1 MHQTWH
7 LLHKD
12 FEFGKLHGRPVMAT
26 TASGSYTCRLF
37 FVYDRSTSL
46 SFLIDTGCTIRY
58 VDNEIRHVY
67 YAPICNPRPIFVFT
81 PALFCLPGGS
91 GITRHSKI
99 PFESYTGAELMSYT
113 LQAANG
119 TSIKTYG
126 EQLLTLDLG
135 LRRQFPCV
143 FTVAGIKKPIIVLDF
158 LTSFGLTV
166 DLHRRQLLDNSMT
179 LSVNG
184 KASFINS
191 IGIRPALPGNR
202 YTALLRQFS
211 EILKPASKTTSVKH
225 DVFYHISTKGPPTAS
240 RPRRLAP
247 EKLAIAKTE
256 FQHLLQLGII
266 RPSCSP
272 WSSPLHMVP
281 KKSEGDWRPC
291 GNYRTLNRVTIPD
304 KYPIPYL
311 HDFALTLRGKSVFS
325 KLDLVRANHQIPVA
339 PDDIPKT
346 AITTPFDDPKLMTK
360 PIVVI
365 SSCAPENRPTKLAAL
380 LDSSFSSTTTG
391 FSPNK
396 GRETLKG
403 ANPTCKKRPDYV
415 ELSSYQAIR
424 GHSCSRAAVHSSTK
438 SHPVNR
444 TESEVRGQEARP
456 ISGSTPSKAASLLVD
471 TTVAQDSDN
480 QRHTHDYSHPENPSY
495 IQLATLI
502 AGGSGAHTNTKEE
515 RLPSSPPE
523 DDQFLIQTFERLS
536 SNYHF
541 THLLLVGD
549 FNAPKASWIELQ
561 RVESG
566 GRFSAT
572 LFEVVQQ
579 SAWTQH
585 VVAPT
590 RYRAGQLPSLLDLII
605 TNERQFVDQDSA
617 NTFIMHC
624 EKGPENIMRIDAK
637 KDLGV
642 WVSSNLSFSL
652 HHEKSAQMAFAILRM
667 IRRTFSRITRMDFQI
682 LYGAYVRPL
691 VEYANQVVYSGR
703 TKDVTLTERVQRA
716 ATRMVAGLKSVDSG
730 TRLAMIDLF
739 PLECRRLRRDLILI
753 YALFEQS
760 LANRFFTVDPAKT
773 RRGHSERQPLTD
785 KNRTDPDN
793 LGKSLD
799 PVYPSYSTSYV
810 VLFEVKMSTFVTIVR
825 ETGSMDTE
833 TIGAAEETIAMQF
846 TSRPGSSMKALR
858 IAQLQEYRV
867 MRQVELQRALLEAHS
882 ITKLAKIE
890 LEAEEDSQDEVWEPV
905 ASNKQLAGYVKQRQ
919 TDERPLRYADEIRG
933 PKPAISVTPA
943 SAAMDLQKV
952 ELSYFDDAKKDLGVW
967 VSSNLSFSLHH
978 EKSAQMAFA
987 ILRMIRRTF
996 SRITRM
1002 DFQILYGAYVR
1013 PLVEYANQVVYS
1025 GRTKDVT
1032 LTERVQRAATRMV
1045 AGLKSVDSGTRLAMI
1060 DLFPLECRRLRRD
1073 LILIYALFEQS
1084 LANRF
1089 FTVDPAKTRRG
1100 HNLEDQKPMLA
1111 KLLAIEQ
1118 LDMRDYKCFM
1128 DALRHI
1134 TQWVTDVHKPLQHSK
1149 AALGSSLADQLEQL
1163 TVKRNLTARQ
1173 VKKLLRAVLTN
1184 EDVVSVFR
1192 RYINLNEPETGE
1204 LSARTKRRVKN
1215 LGILRG
1221 SSNSQSN
1228 ALFADQLLE
1237 PRVVTRSLADQ
1248 LEQLTVKRNLTARQV
1263 KKLLRAVLT
1272 NEDVVSVFRRYI
1284 NLNEP
1289 ETGELSARTK
1299 RRVKNLGILRGSSNS
1314 QSNALFADQLLEPRV
1329 VTRSLARTIQH
1340 SLREFL
1346 PVDPSTHC
1354 KQPSTILDMEFSD
1367 EEDTSDA
1374 RGNATEKTC
1383 HTRDEDYQPGPFD
1396 LYILERDNMLDQI
1409 VGPDNSVK
1417 ASRNRLEESTTS
1429 VPHDEDSNESRDTN
1443 SDSSTSAH
1451 SASLVDINQWL
1462 SNDKPT
1468 AEELDNS
1475 TYTNRLRSSHLPTTP
1490 VDRSPATS
1498 TIHNV
1503 SLGLNEKRNGTGTV
1517 TDTLASDAEQDDLA
1531 AASNPQS
1538 EDAQGDADDRE
1549 DDVYTEFLRSLF
1561 ASDTSAQNSPQKR
1574 ARISPNS
1581 VPLGQRRTGHREQ
1594 ERTDGLTHWPTV
1606 ATPHSPSTLDR
1617 NHTKENDNQDEADDE
1632 DDDPDDPEFDV
1643 MAELDQVN
1651 REDFFDELRDD
1662 RAVRVSKQEAKTLHR
1677 DMQALFS
1684 DEDDDGQGAAS
1695 GKPPASAVYAITSH
1709 CHRLLQAN
1717 RVAKREPI
1725 DSETEEQQGCTSA
1738 NDNVAMPSMQSTI
1751 KEQMALALEQIQPV
1765 RTLTEVQMQQ
1775 LQRQLGMHIQ
1785 LLTTNFLCTYDFVH
1799 LHSSVTRVCAS
1810 ALKELASRRD
1820 AFDLMAQQRSQSMGS
1835 RHQPTSFYRSC
1846 PTLDEAVQL
1855 ITDYAGLSFLPLLP
1869 RNPHRPGSDVSSPST
1884 KNSRV
1889 PVAPSIPLPH
1899 CLLRLMVN
1907 NRIWSYP
1914 YLMPSSLPSKPDP
1927 LSGPQCR
1934 RRIFFHSSE
1943 DALILLGLADFS
1955 GTYIPPEPESD
1966 EPQFNHSRYL
1976 TYRLI
1981 QKHLLPHRN
1990 LLQLRT
1996 RRWSLLSNHSSQE
2009 KLMSLANLPL
2019 ATRHLVQLF
2028 SGISSTSPLN
2038 KRTLHKLADEV
2049 AACSIPHRISLRLG
2063 CLSEMPFQD
2072 LFRRDALPPHSGY
2085 ETFLLNVNTEGSCRG
2100 EFSKMVHDLL
2110 TDFSQQAQCLWWSH
2124 EHISV
2129 KPDWSSVSPLPIPG
2143 PIAIKPEET
2152 GDSVPRDLGL
2162 LGPTFLPAIPVD
2174 FTPDGQV
2181 VVNTELEPALV
2192 EFDATSDSTK
2202 LCRGTKSTAIP
2213 HQPSNYRV
2221 MSHDTPK
2228 PSIVD
2233 HIESVLAQLR
2243 KWALQEDRC
2252 SKRRNPTEL
2261 TAGTLRFL
2269 ASASPV
2275 AGKLPLPRLPTSS
2288 AAQRRPLLPRPSDA
2302 SKRPA
2307 ADAASL
2313 ASRDVQPSPMPIDTH
2328 SFREPSLDSNLSRCQ
2343 KTVNFLADQFHFGL
2357 DKVVHTYG
2365 DLILGCN
2372 KFQPI
2377 SKALPCANDGGNL
2390 QMTAPD
2396 CPTSQ
2401 QPISVFSG
2409 SCFLTPARFIN
2420 RCKARGEATT
2430 ADLFTLPSSVLPQR
2444 QSTLDEFDVHR
2455 ARSLLDRCRAYL
2467 SPSEYGNLV
2476 LTLRELNRIVYGHDS
2491 SSFSAA
2497 QRHKAILHTIA
2508 SVLQQLREH
2517 RALWEDFLSLLVVEQ
2532 AKDLGLLTTFR
2543 NLARIDRVQRVLH
2556 ELVPRGKRFWRRLRN
2571 LADGVCHEDGQTSS
2585 TSTEAGGS
2593 TKGSQKT
2600 HRSMRPTDRF
2610 RWESAKARF
2619 RLLRGKGV
2627 RTKSVRAPL
2636 SKTWSFLESAWRNRP
2651 VLISRLACLLNN
2663 AHKPYSGF
2671 EQGFEEIDLLSRH
2684 SLDTLPTSGYQESE
2698 QASFPPKPIPR
2709 NSSLIDGW
2717 EVSTVLSA
2725 AAARRHRLGGS
2736 GPTSAHRTCPC
2747 PCHPSS
2753 AAVTATTGKLSK
2765 LDSLGRRHCIS
2776 CGLRVQRGIVY
2787 MDEYN
2792 LHLRNVEIVWPAD
2805 FKPKAPL
2812 MPATTNKNR
2821 TTSESGQPIPG
2832 RSGAQAGYLPTRS
2845 ILAQLAEH
2853 HNQMRT
2859 KQNDLNQSFTLP
2871 DIAKRRVSIEF
2882 VRACKTELMPPL
2894 STASSED
2901 IANRPVVN
2909 QDADTLYNRED
2920 ASPESSP
2927 PTTPVESPVALA
2939 SPTHWFLH
2947 DDDAACFNT
2956 EAFTNSSATRTSSSY
2971 AYNSEV
2977 WASMPSPPTQLNQDS
2992 TLWHPEEDRQLLEF
3006 KSEQASFPPKP
3017 IPRNSS
3023 LIDGWEVSTVLSA
3036 AAARR
3041 HRLGGSGPTSAHR
3054 TCPCPCHPSSAA
3066 VTATTGKLSKL
3077 DSLGR
3082 RHCISCGLRVQRGI
3096 VYMDEYNLHLRNVEI
3111 VWPADFKPKAPLMPA
3126 TTNKNRTTSES
3137 GQPIPGRSGA
3147 QAGYLPTRSILA
3159 QLAEHHNQ
3167 MRTKQNDLNQSF
3179 TLPDIA
3185 KRRVSIEFVR
3195 ACKTELMPLLSTA
3208 SSEDIA
3214 NRPVVNQDADTLYN
3228 REDASPESSPPTTPV
3243 ESPVALASPTHWF
3256 LHDDDAACFNTEAF
3270 TNSSA
3275 TRTSSS
3281 YAYNSEVWASMP
3293 SPPTQLNQDSTLWHP
3308 EEDRQLLEF
3317 SKARGRYSSSMFT
3330 DLARCWIPKPYP
3342 DSVSRTASEL
3352 EMRFKKLM
3360 RLTLG
3365 DAYDSDLFLSPERIE
3380 SDQDV

>member
-1 MHQTWH
+1 MKQTEKPTKRPCSGH
-7 LLHKD
+7 LSDAPPKKRRLHTFAD
-12 FEFGKLHGRPVMAT
+12 
-26 TASGSYTCRLF
+26 
-37 FVYDRSTSL
+37 
-46 SFLIDTGCTIRY
+46 
-58 VDNEIRHVY
+58 
-67 YAPICNPRPIFVFT
+67 
-81 PALFCLPGGS
+81 
-91 GITRHSKI
+91 
-99 PFESYTGAELMSYT
+99 
-113 LQAANG
+113 
-119 TSIKTYG
+119 
-126 EQLLTLDLG
+126 
-135 LRRQFPCV
+135 
-143 FTVAGIKKPIIVLDF
+143 VADA
-158 LTSFGLTV
+158 
-166 DLHRRQLLDNSMT
+166 H
-179 LSVNG
+179 
-184 KASFINS
+184 S
-191 IGIRPALPGNR
+191 IGI
-202 YTALLRQFS
+202 
-211 EILKPASKTTSVKH
+211 
-225 DVFYHISTKGPPTAS
+225 
-240 RPRRLAP
+240 
-247 EKLAIAKTE
+247 
-256 FQHLLQLGII
+256 
-266 RPSCSP
+266 
-272 WSSPLHMVP
+272 
-281 KKSEGDWRPC
+281 
-291 GNYRTLNRVTIPD
+291 
-304 KYPIPYL
+304 
-311 HDFALTLRGKSVFS
+311 
-325 KLDLVRANHQIPVA
+325 
-339 PDDIPKT
+339 
-346 AITTPFDDPKLMTK
+346 
-360 PIVVI
+360 
-365 SSCAPENRPTKLAAL
+365 
-380 LDSSFSSTTTG
+380 TG
-391 FSPNK
+391 W
-396 GRETLKG
+396 
-403 ANPTCKKRPDYV
+403 
-415 ELSSYQAIR
+415 Q
-424 GHSCSRAAVHSSTK
+424 
-438 SHPVNR
+438 
-444 TESEVRGQEARP
+444 
-456 ISGSTPSKAASLLVD
+456 
-471 TTVAQDSDN
+471 
-480 QRHTHDYSHPENPSY
+480 
-495 IQLATLI
+495 
-502 AGGSGAHTNTKEE
+502 
-515 RLPSSPPE
+515 
-523 DDQFLIQTFERLS
+523 
-536 SNYHF
+536 
-541 THLLLVGD
+541 
-549 FNAPKASWIELQ
+549 
-561 RVESG
+561 
-566 GRFSAT
+566 
-572 LFEVVQQ
+572 
-579 SAWTQH
+579 
-585 VVAPT
+585 
-590 RYRAGQLPSLLDLII
+590 
-605 TNERQFVDQDSA
+605 
-617 NTFIMHC
+617 
-624 EKGPENIMRIDAK
+624 
-637 KDLGV
+637 
-642 WVSSNLSFSL
+642 
-652 HHEKSAQMAFAILRM
+652 
-667 IRRTFSRITRMDFQI
+667 
-682 LYGAYVRPL
+682 
-691 VEYANQVVYSGR
+691 
-703 TKDVTLTERVQRA
+703 
-716 ATRMVAGLKSVDSG
+716 
-730 TRLAMIDLF
+730 
-739 PLECRRLRRDLILI
+739 
-753 YALFEQS
+753 
-760 LANRFFTVDPAKT
+760 
-773 RRGHSERQPLTD
+773 
-785 KNRTDPDN
+785 
-793 LGKSLD
+793 
-799 PVYPSYSTSYV
+799 
-810 VLFEVKMSTFVTIVR
+810 
-825 ETGSMDTE
+825 
-833 TIGAAEETIAMQF
+833 
-846 TSRPGSSMKALR
+846 
-858 IAQLQEYRV
+858 
-867 MRQVELQRALLEAHS
+867 
-882 ITKLAKIE
+882 
-890 LEAEEDSQDEVWEPV
+890 
-905 ASNKQLAGYVKQRQ
+905 
-919 TDERPLRYADEIRG
+919 
-933 PKPAISVTPA
+933 
-943 SAAMDLQKV
+943 
-952 ELSYFDDAKKDLGVW
+952 
-967 VSSNLSFSLHH
+967 
-978 EKSAQMAFA
+978 
-987 ILRMIRRTF
+987 
-996 SRITRM
+996 
-1002 DFQILYGAYVR
+1002 
-1013 PLVEYANQVVYS
+1013 
-1025 GRTKDVT
+1025 
-1032 LTERVQRAATRMV
+1032 
-1045 AGLKSVDSGTRLAMI
+1045 
-1060 DLFPLECRRLRRD
+1060 
-1073 LILIYALFEQS
+1073 
-1084 LANRF
+1084 
-1089 FTVDPAKTRRG
+1089 
-1100 HNLEDQKPMLA
+1100 
-1111 KLLAIEQ
+1111 
-1118 LDMRDYKCFM
+1118 
-1128 DALRHI
+1128 
-1134 TQWVTDVHKPLQHSK
+1134 

-1221 SSNSQSN
+1221 PSNSQSN
-1228 ALFADQLLE
+1228 AL
-1237 PRVVTRSLADQ
+1237 
-1248 LEQLTVKRNLTARQV
+1248 
-1263 KKLLRAVLT
+1263 
-1272 NEDVVSVFRRYI
+1272 
-1284 NLNEP
+1284 
-1289 ETGELSARTK
+1289 SA
-1299 RRVKNLGILRGSSNS
+1299 N
-1314 QSNALFADQLLEPRV
+1314 QLLEPRV

-1340 SLREFL
+1340 SLRDFL
-1346 PVDPSTHC
+1346 PVDPSVHC

-1374 RGNATEKTC
+1374 RGDATEKTC

-1409 VGPDNSVK
+1409 VGPDTSVE
-1417 ASRNRLEESTTS
+1417 ASGNRFEESTTTL
-1429 VPHDEDSNESRDTN
+1429 PHDEDSNESRGTN
-1443 SDSSTSAH
+1443 SDCSTSAH

-1468 AEELDNS
+1468 AEEIDAS
-1475 TYTNRLRSSHLPTTP
+1475 TYTSRLRSSHLSTDP
-1490 VDRSPATS
+1490 VGGSPATS
-1498 TIHNV
+1498 TIQTV
-1503 SLGLNEKRNGTGTV
+1503 SLGLKEKRNGAGKT
-1517 TDTLASDAEQDDLA
+1517 TDTLASDIEQDDLA
-1531 AASNPQS
+1531 SASNPQS

-1561 ASDTSAQNSPQKR
+1561 ASDTSAQNSPQKKV
-1574 ARISPNS
+1574 RISPNGG
-1581 VPLGQRRTGHREQ
+1581 PLGQRRIGHRGP
-1594 ERTDGLTHWPTV
+1594 ERTDGLTHWPTL
-1606 ATPHSPSTLDR
+1606 ATPHSPSAVDR
-1617 NHTKENDNQDEADDE
+1617 NHTKENGNQDEADDE

-1695 GKPPASAVYAITSH
+1695 SKPPASAVYAITSH

-1717 RVAKREPI
+1717 RVAKREPV
-1725 DSETEEQQGCTSA
+1725 DSETEEQQGCATA
-1738 NDNVAMPSMQSTI
+1738 NDNVAMPSMQSLI
-1751 KEQMALALEQIQPV
+1751 KEQMALALEQMQPV

-1820 AFDLMAQQRSQSMGS
+1820 AFDLMVQQRSQSIGTS
-1835 RHQPTSFYRSC
+1835 HQPTSFYRSC

-1869 RNPHRPGSDVSSPST
+1869 HNPHRPGSDVSSPST

-1889 PVAPSIPLPH
+1889 PIAPSIPLPH

-2049 AACSIPHRISLRLG
+2049 APCSIPHRFSLRLG

-2085 ETFLLNVNTEGSCRG
+2085 ETVLLNVNTEGSCRG

-2110 TDFSQQAQCLWWSH
+2110 TDFAQQAQCLWWSH
-2124 EHISV
+2124 EQVSV
-2129 KPDWSSVSPLPIPG
+2129 KPDWSSSSPLPLPG

-2181 VVNTELEPALV
+2181 VVNTKLEPALV

-2221 MSHDTPK
+2221 IPQDTPK
-2228 PSIVD
+2228 PSIAD

-2288 AAQRRPLLPRPSDA
+2288 AAQRRPLLPRSSDA
-2302 SKRPA
+2302 NKRPA
-2307 ADAASL
+2307 ADAVSL
-2313 ASRDVQPSPMPIDTH
+2313 ASSDVQPSAMPIDTH
-2328 SFREPSLDSNLSRCQ
+2328 SFREPFTDSNLTRCQ
-2343 KTVNFLADQFHFGL
+2343 KTVDFLADQFHFGL

-2365 DLILGCN
+2365 DLISGSN

-2377 SKALPCANDGGNL
+2377 SKALPYANDGGNL

-2396 CPTSQ
+2396 CPSNQ

-2409 SCFLTPARFIN
+2409 SCFLTPARFVN

-2571 LADGVCHEDGQTSS
+2571 LADGVYHEDGQTSS
-2585 TSTEAGGS
+2585 TSTEAGGG
-2593 TKGSQKT
+2593 TKGSQMT
-2600 HRSMRPTDRF
+2600 HRSMRPTDRA

-2651 VLISRLACLLNN
+2651 VLVSRLACLLNS

-2684 SLDTLPTSGYQESE
+2684 SLDTPPTSGYQESE

-2725 AAARRHRLGGS
+2725 AAARRRRLGCSGS
-2736 GPTSAHRTCPC
+2736 TSAHRNCPC

-2812 MPATTNKNR
+2812 MPATTNKCR
-2821 TTSESGQPIPG
+2821 TTSESGQPVPG
-2832 RSGAQAGYLPTRS
+2832 RSGVAAQAGYLPTRT

-2853 HNQMRT
+2853 HTQVQTM
-2859 KQNDLNQSFTLP
+2859 QNDLSQSFTLP

-2882 VRACKTELMPPL
+2882 VRACKTELLPPL
-2894 STASSED
+2894 SAASSED
-2901 IANRPVVN
+2901 IANRPVLN

-2920 ASPESSP
+2920 ASPESSSP
-2927 PTTPVESPVALA
+2927 ATPVKSPVALA

-2971 AYNSEV
+2971 TYNSDV
-2977 WASMPSPPTQLNQDS
+2977 WAS
-2992 TLWHPEEDRQLLEF
+2992 
-3006 KSEQASFPPKP
+3006 
-3017 IPRNSS
+3017 
-3023 LIDGWEVSTVLSA
+3023 V
-3036 AAARR
+3036 
-3041 HRLGGSGPTSAHR
+3041 
-3054 TCPCPCHPSSAA
+3054 
-3066 VTATTGKLSKL
+3066 
-3077 DSLGR
+3077 
-3082 RHCISCGLRVQRGI
+3082 
-3096 VYMDEYNLHLRNVEI
+3096 
-3111 VWPADFKPKAPLMPA
+3111 
-3126 TTNKNRTTSES
+3126 
-3137 GQPIPGRSGA
+3137 
-3147 QAGYLPTRSILA
+3147 
-3159 QLAEHHNQ
+3159 
-3167 MRTKQNDLNQSF
+3167 
-3179 TLPDIA
+3179 
-3185 KRRVSIEFVR
+3185 
-3195 ACKTELMPLLSTA
+3195 
-3208 SSEDIA
+3208 
-3214 NRPVVNQDADTLYN
+3214 
-3228 REDASPESSPPTTPV
+3228 
-3243 ESPVALASPTHWF
+3243 
-3256 LHDDDAACFNTEAF
+3256 
-3270 TNSSA
+3270 
-3275 TRTSSS
+3275 
-3281 YAYNSEVWASMP
+3281 P

-3330 DLARCWIPKPYP
+3330 DLSRCWVPKPYP
-3342 DSVSRTASEL
+3342 DSLPRTASEL

-3360 RLTLG
+3360 KLTLG
-3365 DAYDSDLFLSPERIE
+3365 DAYDSDLFLSPERVE
-3380 SDQDV
+3380 SDQDM